1 MPRTAKDA
9 EARQKEILDTAQQL
23 FYSKGYRQTSVQDI
37 IDSVGIAKGT
47 FYYYFRSKR
56 DLLDAMIGRMLLQ
69 SMETLEP
76 MVNDE
81 KLNAIEKFNR
91 FFADSAA
98 LKIENEEIVRTLVEV
113 YYRDDNALMRERTI
127 AESMRQ
133 ISPMLSQI
141 IQQGV
146 DEGRFVTAYPE
157 SSAEIVLWVGQHMT
171 ESVTRLFL
179 AADRDAA
186 VLEMIV
192 DKITAHEEAIGRILG
207 AAPGSIK
214 ITDVEGFRRWFDE

>member
-1 MPRTAKDA
+1 MSRTAKDA

-214 ITDVEGFRRWFDE
+214 ITDVESFRRWFDE